1 MGPQT
6 EAGMYGA
13 QLQLGLR
20 GKGCCYMPSLP
31 LAIPKVSPESGSGLP
46 QFMNTPQW
54 FCGLPESSP
63 REERPGGDDWRKTPR
78 WKSPNPTVWSSGNS
92 TIFHFSLSSADIA
105 RWVLVGSRG
114 KPEIPPLGP
123 RGGGTARGRYR
134 ETPMELREAKDT
146 YRNLGLCGQRTLG
159 KGCAEVSLGRT
170 RLAEERPPLERG
182 LVVTKGRVLE
192 HA

>member
-13 QLQLGLR
+13 QLQLGLK
-20 GKGCCYMPSLP
+20 GKVCCYMPPLP

-63 REERPGGDDWRKTPR
+63 REERPGGGDWRKTPR
-78 WKSPNPTVWSSGNS
+78 WKSPNPTVWSSGKS

-114 KPEIPPLGP
+114 KPEIPPLAPQEGALP
-123 RGGGTARGRYR
+123 GAGTGRRPWNRGRPKTPTEILVSVARGLQER
-134 ETPMELREAKDT
+134 AA
-146 YRNLGLCGQRTLG
+146 QR
-159 KGCAEVSLGRT
+159 
-170 RLAEERPPLERG
+170 
-182 LVVTKGRVLE
+182 
-192 HA
+192 